1 MSEEWKPILEFENEY
16 YISNKGRV
24 FSLRNNILLKPKKT
38 KSGYYR
44 VSLSANGRRKECMIH
59 RLVAEAFIP
68 NPEKKLTVN
77 HINENKQDNCI
88 ENLEWAT
95 QAEQNIHGTRIARV
109 IASTDYKA
117 RNINYE
123 LVAAK
128 HNYHQINR
136 KQMKPVLQYDK
147 HGIFIARHDGVA
159 AASRSIG
166 ISAGHICCCLKGRR
180 ISCGGYQWKYA

>member
-1 MSEEWKPILEFENEY
+1 MSEEWREILGFENMY
-16 YISNKGRV
+16 QVSNQGRI
-24 FSLRNNILLKPKKT
+24 FSLRNNKILKPKKT
-38 KSGYYR
+38 RTGYYR
-44 VSLSANGRRKECMIH
+44 VSLSAKGIRKDYLVH
-59 RLVAEAFIP
+59 RLVANAFIP

-77 HINENKQDNCI
+77 HINENKHDNCI

-95 QAEQNIHGTRIARV
+95 QSEQNIHGTRIARV
-109 IASTDYKA
+109 IASTDYKG

-128 HNYHQINR
+128 HDYHQINR

-166 ISAGHICCCLKGRR
+166 INAGHICCCLKGRR
-180 ISCGGYQWKYA
+180 NSCGGYQWKYA